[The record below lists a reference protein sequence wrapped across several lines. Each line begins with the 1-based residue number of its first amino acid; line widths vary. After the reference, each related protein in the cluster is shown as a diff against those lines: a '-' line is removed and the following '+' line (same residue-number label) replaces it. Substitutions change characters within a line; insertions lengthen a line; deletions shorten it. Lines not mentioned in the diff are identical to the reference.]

1 MIESRIVAVDHVHLE
16 ASPEACENL
25 RWFYGE
31 LAGLTD
37 LQPDEWQ
44 GELLRFKSER
54 IELRIRLTPEPR
66 LEQIAHTAT
75 ILVDSLDLA
84 CEQLLERRIAF
95 DRLSNVAFT
104 DRRISLL
111 DPGGNRVAF
120 KQRWPFGMI

>member
-31 LAGLTD
+31 LTGLTD
-37 LQPDEWQ
+37 LQPKEWQ

-54 IELRIRLTPEPR
+54 IELRIRLTQMPR
-66 LEQIAHTAT
+66 LEQIAHAAT
-75 ILVDSLDLA
+75 ILVVSLDETCA
-84 CEQLLERRIAF
+84 LLDDRRLPF
-95 DRLSNVAFT
+95 DRLSSVAFS

-111 DPGGNRVAF
+111 DPGGNRVAL
-120 KQRWPFGMI
+120 KQFHPFGLI